1 MKIFHISL
9 CFDGEVRVLP
19 SMEPG
24 RIPNYV
30 IKVKGVLAIC
40 PISYKAAATSSPSLP
55 ASINRIL
62 SFIKIKADARAL
74 PSEGEIVMGIQSPG
88 LGVLRVLNLRSHL
101 VSVDRTSLVP
111 SGLFG

>member
-1 MKIFHISL
+1 MHSTLLTLTFQSL
-9 CFDGEVRVLP
+9 TVHLNTEAFKQRQSRQEGIVFLL
-19 SMEPG
+19 
-24 RIPNYV
+24 
-30 IKVKGVLAIC
+30 VKTEM
-40 PISYKAAATSSPSLP
+40 Y
-55 ASINRIL
+55 
-62 SFIKIKADARAL
+62 FIKADARAL